1 MSLSIDLSGK
11 VALVTGASRGIG
23 RAAALRLGAAGAD
36 VAVLATAA
44 ERAEPVAEEL
54 RAMGRKA
61 LALGADV
68 SDFAAAGE
76 AVERTIGE
84 LGRLDVLVNNAGV
97 TKDGLFLRMS
107 EEDFDRVLAVNLKGC
122 FNFCRAAARPLTKA
136 RGGRIVN
143 VTSIVGLVGNA
154 GQANYAAA
162 KAGIVGL
169 TRSLAKEFGGRNVTV
184 NALAPGFIET
194 DMTGGLPDDVKE
206 ASLGSIPL
214 GRFGA
219 ADEIADAV
227 LYLASDLGSYVT
239 GQVLT
244 VDGGLSI

>member
-1 MSLSIDLSGK
+1 
-11 VALVTGASRGIG
+11 
-23 RAAALRLGAAGAD
+23 LRDAGVVDEHVEATELAD
-36 VAVLATAA
+36 RPLDRLARRR
-44 ERAEPVAEEL
+44 EV
-54 RAMGRKA
+54 G
-61 LALGADV
+61 DV
-68 SDFAAAGE
+68 RPEGE

-84 LGRLDVLVNNAGV
+84 LGRLDVRVNNAGV

-107 EEDFDRVLAVNLKGC
+107 EEDFDRVVDVNLKGC